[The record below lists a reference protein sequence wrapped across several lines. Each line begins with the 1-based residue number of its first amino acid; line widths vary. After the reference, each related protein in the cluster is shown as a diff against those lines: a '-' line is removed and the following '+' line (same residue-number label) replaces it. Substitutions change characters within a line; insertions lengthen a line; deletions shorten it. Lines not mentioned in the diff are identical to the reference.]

1 MKYPF
6 KVPTL
11 ILSLAAILV
20 SCVEEPSA
28 DFPQIEQ
35 MALAAWIDKYRPDL
49 KDNYQEKGGYY
60 VEILDEGCADSIP
73 VAGKSAWVW
82 YDFTG
87 RDLQGNVCISRNDA
101 TAMQQ
106 GTYTEYT
113 HYVPYYRFSGEDS
126 HTLMEGTYLAIFN
139 ELNLG
144 GKSYSARYGTKMR
157 LYLP

>member
-11 ILSLAAILV
+11 ILSLATILV

-60 VEILDEGCADSIP
+60 V
-73 VAGKSAWVW
+73 
-82 YDFTG
+82 
-87 RDLQGNVCISRNDA
+87 
-101 TAMQQ
+101 
-106 GTYTEYT
+106 
-113 HYVPYYRFSGEDS
+113 
-126 HTLMEGTYLAIFN
+126 
-139 ELNLG
+139 
-144 GKSYSARYGTKMR
+144 
-157 LYLP
+157 